1 MNTEFN
7 NNSIPA
13 PLNILKKIISYL
25 DTKRKRELTLVF
37 MLSLLASLAES
48 ISIAMLVP
56 FISFFVNPEL
66 YLFNSFFE
74 KIFILLDI
82 KNNKE
87 ILAVV
92 SFLFITAVLLSSYVK
107 LKYIKISNETT
118 DNITSDFRLKIFN
131 FLITQDFSYYF
142 KHGSNEIMS
151 NLTQKTGS
159 FTGIIFGIP

>member
-7 NNSIPA
+7 SNSIPA
-13 PLNILKKIISYL
+13 PLSILKTIISYL
-25 DTKRKRELTLVF
+25 DTKRKRELILVF

-56 FISFFVNPEL
+56 FISFFVNPDL

-92 SFLFITAVLLSSYVK
+92 SFLFI
-107 LKYIKISNETT
+107 N
-118 DNITSDFRLKIFN
+118 
-131 FLITQDFSYYF
+131 
-142 KHGSNEIMS
+142 
-151 NLTQKTGS
+151 
-159 FTGIIFGIP
+159 